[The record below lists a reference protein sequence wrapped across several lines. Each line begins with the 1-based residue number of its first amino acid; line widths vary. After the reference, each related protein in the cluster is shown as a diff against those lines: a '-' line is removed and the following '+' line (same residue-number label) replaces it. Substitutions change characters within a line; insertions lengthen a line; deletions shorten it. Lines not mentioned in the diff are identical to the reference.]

1 MRGPRRPL
9 ALAAPAFALA
19 IAITG
24 CGSSGGNDQN
34 LPAAK
39 VQIERPV
46 VAARAGF
53 DPGGIYAREARG
65 VVTVISIFEGSAPST
80 LGGGGGGAQEGLGS
94 GFVVS
99 KNGEIATNAHVV
111 TNGTGA
117 ALKRAKQVF
126 VKFGDGNQV
135 PARIVGADPN
145 EDVALIKVDPR
156 GLALNPLPLG
166 ASAGIAV
173 GDPVAA
179 IGTPFGEAQSLS
191 VGVISAKNR
200 TIDSLTRFSI
210 SGAIQTDAAINH
222 GNSGG
227 PLVDAAGRVL
237 GINSQI
243 QSTGGGGEGVGFAV
257 PIDAVKRSLSQLRA
271 GGRAEYA
278 YLGVSSAAVYP
289 QLAAHF
295 KLGAKSGAWVQT
307 VSRGGPADAAG
318 LRGGTRRE
326 RFQVADVQAG
336 GDIITSIAG
345 APVRTEFDLSNLVA
359 ARRPGETVDVGIV
372 RGGSRRTI
380 RVKLGVRPSA
390 APR

>member
-1 MRGPRRPL
+1 MV
-9 ALAAPAFALA
+9 AFGMA
-19 IAITG
+19 G
-24 CGSSGGNDQN
+24 CGSSSGGGESGP
-34 LPAAK
+34 PAGAK

-65 VVTVISIFEGSAPST
+65 VVTVISIFEGSAPSV
-80 LGGGGGGAQEGLGS
+80 LGGGGGGSQEGLGS

-111 TNGTGA
+111 TNGTGT

-145 EDVALIKVDPR
+145 EDVALIKVDPS
-156 GLALNPLPLG
+156 GLDLNPVPLG
-166 ASAGIAV
+166 DSGGIAV

-227 PLVDAAGRVL
+227 PLVDARGRVL

-257 PIDAVKRSLSQLRA
+257 PIDAVKRSLAQLRA

-278 YLGVSSAAVYP
+278 YLGVSTAAVYP

-295 KLGAKSGAWVQT
+295 RLAAKSGAWIQT
-307 VSRGGPADAAG
+307 VSPGGPAAAAG
-318 LRGGTRRE
+318 LRGGSRRE
-326 RFQVADVQAG
+326 RFQVAEVQAG
-336 GDIITSIAG
+336 GDIITSVAG
-345 APVRTEFDLSNLVA
+345 APVREESDLGNLVA
-359 ARRPGETVDVGIV
+359 AHRPGDTIELGIV
-372 RGGSRRTI
+372 RGSAHRTI
-380 RVKLGVRPSA
+380 RVKLRVRPSA
-390 APR
+390 APQ